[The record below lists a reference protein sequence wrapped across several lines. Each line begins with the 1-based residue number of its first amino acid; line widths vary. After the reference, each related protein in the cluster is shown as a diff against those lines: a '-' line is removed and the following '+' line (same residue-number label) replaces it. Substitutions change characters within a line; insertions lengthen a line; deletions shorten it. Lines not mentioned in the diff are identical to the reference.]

1 MTERPCYSP
10 VTVIHA
16 GLLKGKKH
24 EYSRRTSM
32 FTVEFDFDSV
42 EIVVV
47 DDSGFHEDLKVDS
60 FDDIVY
66 IRQWDEDKQEFNTIT
81 VNPEMWEELVEA
93 LSKSEGSYIKR

>member
-1 MTERPCYSP
+1 
-10 VTVIHA
+10 
-16 GLLKGKKH
+16 
-24 EYSRRTSM
+24 M